1 MKIKTP
7 LFVFSTV
14 NISLNCFADVSSVRI
29 FFSFER
35 DLIPFHESPTYLKK
49 KTEGGGNKNKNAV
62 CKRWSLTG
70 LVDLFVTCILAETE
84 LENVMSFF
92 SDKKSD

>member
-49 KTEGGGNKNKNAV
+49 KQRGGETKTK
-62 CKRWSLTG
+62 T
-70 LVDLFVTCILAETE
+70 LFV
-84 LENVMSFF
+84 
-92 SDKKSD
+92 KGGH